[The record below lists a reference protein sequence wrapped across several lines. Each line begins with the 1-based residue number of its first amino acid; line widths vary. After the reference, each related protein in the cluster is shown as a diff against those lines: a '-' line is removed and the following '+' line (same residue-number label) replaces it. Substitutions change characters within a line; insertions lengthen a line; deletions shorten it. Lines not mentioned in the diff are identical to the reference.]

1 MMLYSMIA
9 MYIVDDVDDEYDLIE
24 VLMMCDTYVYV
35 CLADVRHVYGM
46 HTGVVADSY
55 II

>member
-24 VLMMCDTYVYV
+24 VLMCDTYVYV

-46 HTGVVADSY
+46 HTGVSG
-55 II
+55 